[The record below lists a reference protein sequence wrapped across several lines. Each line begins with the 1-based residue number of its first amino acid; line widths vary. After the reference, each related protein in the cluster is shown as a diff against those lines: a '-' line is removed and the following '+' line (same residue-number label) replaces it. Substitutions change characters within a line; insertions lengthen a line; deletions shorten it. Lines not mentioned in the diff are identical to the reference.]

1 MAAVCVNSIG
11 LDVNAL
17 SNPEAIGDAHC
28 WQARSLLKDAL
39 CPVEARVCA
48 QIWPVQSLKS
58 SERWFDE
65 LCLWPE
71 GFEVSVSQRA
81 RIQAFALRYALRIL
95 DRQESPRIAV
105 TLSFGTVERYLDH
118 LAEALETQTR
128 HLHRVAVMLRG
139 SFNRLQYLYRL
150 RTFVEYL
157 RILRV
162 PFGYYLTAPRV
173 SMELKALGFL
183 QPDFAKVPA
192 PTIAR
197 IERWQDLALEARVAG
212 IPFERFIVAGLDTAP
227 QLSLARQVEIP
238 YGQGSAITAAQAPPL
253 DDGVVAEPIPD
264 PLPQEEQVAD
274 EPPAQDHLAP
284 TGEGLSWTDDAA
296 RLWNVAEARG
306 ADESPAAED

>member
-1 MAAVCVNSIG
+1 MSTP
-11 LDVNAL
+11 L
-17 SNPEAIGDAHC
+17 SNLEGTGEAHC

-39 CPVEARVCA
+39 CPMEARVCA
-48 QIWPVQSLKS
+48 QMRPVHALNS

-95 DRQESPRIAV
+95 DRQESSQIGV
-105 TLSFGTVERYLDH
+105 TISFGTVERYLDH
-118 LAEALETQTR
+118 LAEALETHTR

-192 PTIAR
+192 PTMAR

-212 IPFERFIVAGLDTAP
+212 IPFERFIVAGLDTP
-227 QLSLARQVEIP
+227 QQLSFARQVEIP
-238 YGQGSAITAAQAPPL
+238 YGQGSAIAAAQAPPL
-253 DDGVVAEPIPD
+253 DEGIVAERMPD
-264 PLPQEEQVAD
+264 PLPQEEQAAD
-274 EPPAQDHLAP
+274 ESPRQDQRRP
-284 TGEGLSWTDDAA
+284 TVEGQSWTDDAT
-296 RLWNVAEARG
+296 RLWNVAEAREAG
-306 ADESPAAED
+306 ESPADED

>member
-1 MAAVCVNSIG
+1 MSTP
-11 LDVNAL
+11 L
-17 SNPEAIGDAHC
+17 SNLEGTGEVHC

-39 CPVEARVCA
+39 CPMEARVCA
-48 QIWPVQSLKS
+48 QMRPVHALNS

-95 DRQESPRIAV
+95 DRQESSQIGV
-105 TLSFGTVERYLDH
+105 TISFGTVERYLDH
-118 LAEALETQTR
+118 LAEALETHTR
-128 HLHRVAVMLRG
+128 HLRRVTVMLRG

-192 PTIAR
+192 PTMAR

-212 IPFERFIVAGLDTAP
+212 IPFERFIVAGLDTP
-227 QLSLARQVEIP
+227 QQLSFARQVEIP
-238 YGQGSAITAAQAPPL
+238 YGQGSAIAAAQAPPL
-253 DDGVVAEPIPD
+253 DEGVVAEPMPD
-264 PLPQEEQVAD
+264 PLPQEEQAAG
-274 EPPAQDHLAP
+274 ESPQQDQRRP
-284 TGEGLSWTDDAA
+284 TVEGQSWTDDAA
-296 RLWNVAEARG
+296 RLWHVAEAREAG
-306 ADESPAAED
+306 ESPAGED

>member
-1 MAAVCVNSIG
+1 MST
-11 LDVNAL
+11 AL
-17 SNPEAIGDAHC
+17 SNPEATGEAHC
-28 WQARSLLKDAL
+28 WPARSLLKDAL
-39 CPVEARVCA
+39 CPIEARVCA
-48 QIWPVQSLKS
+48 QIRPVHSLKS

-95 DRQESPRIAV
+95 DRQESSQIAV
-105 TLSFGTVERYLDH
+105 TVSFGTVERYLDH
-118 LAEALETQTR
+118 LAEALEAHTR
-128 HLHRVAVMLRG
+128 HLHRVAIILRG

-192 PTIAR
+192 PTMVR
-197 IERWQDLALEARVAG
+197 IERWQDLSLEARVAG
-212 IPFERFIVAGLDTAP
+212 IPFERFIVAGLDTAQ
-227 QLSLARQVEIP
+227 QLSFARQVEIP
-238 YGQGSAITAAQAPPL
+238 YGQGSAIAAAQAPPPL
-253 DDGVVAEPIPD
+253 DEGVVAEPMPD
-264 PLPQEEQVAD
+264 PLPQEQ
-274 EPPAQDHLAP
+274 PA
-284 TGEGLSWTDDAA
+284 GED
-296 RLWNVAEARG
+296 
-306 ADESPAAED
+306 